1 MRNMN
6 GDAIRELLNCTTAL
20 VLDMCGTFM
29 FGHDRFGPDQ
39 AYGETYRV
47 LGGATLS
54 NENVCRVIAACSSRM
69 NAMYIDA
76 ARHNSFPSVLSTLR
90 VLPET
95 ARCSE
100 SELSLLEEV
109 FAKHEVGR
117 VPEGYAETLQSL
129 AKRYRLALVTNI
141 WSRKSKYVEELK
153 RAEVFT
159 LFDELVFSSDGCT
172 VKPSPDLF
180 QRAVASLGVE
190 TSEALVIGDSL
201 RCDIGGA
208 SAAGLRSIWIDPTN
222 LGPPSVGPRPHAW
235 IRSLLE
241 LTSIISK

>member
-1 MRNMN
+1 MS
-6 GDAIRELLNCTTAL
+6 GDAVSELLNGTTAL
-20 VLDMCGTFM
+20 IVDMCGTFM

-39 AYGETYRV
+39 AYGETYRL

-54 NENVCRVIAACSSRM
+54 NQNVCHAIAACFSRM
-69 NAMYIDA
+69 NVIYVDA
-76 ARHNSFPSVLSTLR
+76 ARHNSFPGVLSTLR

-95 ARCSE
+95 IRCSE

-117 VPEGYAETLQSL
+117 VPEDYVDTLQSL
-129 AKRYRLALVTNI
+129 AKRYRLALVTNT
-141 WSRKSKYVEELK
+141 WSRKFKYVEELK

-159 LFDELVFSSDGCT
+159 VFDAFVFSSDGCT

-190 TSEALVIGDSL
+190 RSEALVIGDSL

-208 SAAGLRSIWIDPTN
+208 LASGLRSIWIDPTN
-222 LGPPSVGPRPHAW
+222 LGPPSVGPQPHAW
-235 IRSLLE
+235 IRSLRE
-241 LTSIISK
+241 LTSIISI